1 MANAVELSRAFAKYA
16 QTLEPVARAQLAYD
30 VVHGADLEK
39 LYPEVFDS
47 LSRISKEF
55 NPDQPRDEHGKWTS
69 GGDSGSMQKMP
80 YPMRVGDNA
89 SHFQAGEAEIAQTAF
104 KNVSLDHIAI
114 RMSSNAL
121 WKITQDGRMKSVFET
136 GTNFAGDRLGAS
148 YMSERNNLETNL
160 WKVPADATRPIY
172 GYLDTQYNNHD
183 PMVSQYGDIKV
194 TLNDN
199 VAGRTTMTADDSL
212 NAYTIPVPIMDA
224 RAGTL
229 SDQAISNATP
239 RFSVD
244 RGNLDV
250 HYYEA
255 QIHGGVSLSDIKSV
269 DLGGKLIAPDTFD
282 ALVATG
288 IEVKNENSY
297 QNPFDK

>member
-1 MANAVELSRAFAKYA
+1 MNQSNIDLVNA
-16 QTLEPVARAQLAYD
+16 LAGSA
-30 VVHGADLEK
+30 VGAT
-39 LYPEVFDS
+39 DS
-47 LSRISKEF
+47 STGWIMDDPQPNSKFQKEF
-55 NPDQPRDEHGKWTS
+55 NPDQPRNDHGEWTS

-80 YPMRVGDNA
+80 YSMRVGDNA
-89 SHFQAGEAEIAQTAF
+89 SHFQKGEAEVAQTAF
-104 KNVSLDHIAI
+104 RNVSLDPIAI
-114 RMSSNAL
+114 RMSSDAL
-121 WKITQDGRMKSVFET
+121 WRITQDGRMKSVFET

-148 YMSERNNLETNL
+148 YMRERDNLETNL

-183 PMVSQYGDIKV
+183 PMVGQYGGIKI

-239 RFSVD
+239 RYSVD

-269 DLGGKLIAPDTFD
+269 DLGYQPISPDTYN
-282 ALVATG
+282 ALFIKG
-288 IEVKNENSY
+288 IEVKNLGGV
-297 QNPFDK
+297 K